1 MKPKD
6 QCSEGGGVGG
16 GYRGGAEGR
25 GKTQGSGLVLIKE
38 LCPETKRNPGLRP
51 VGLTFYNGNWTE

>member
-1 MKPKD
+1 M
-6 QCSEGGGVGG
+6 GGG

-25 GKTQGSGLVLIKE
+25 GKNQGNGLVLIKE